1 MTATSLPQL
10 PIPHGE
16 LAGYIADHPTT
27 PITTLI
33 QPYRQYEAHLR
44 ETFAQDRN
52 NPILDDP
59 YINVLPVF
67 TQETSSIKTRAR
79 NLEEESASEKEKYIM
94 SLPDDK
100 RRPHGSPAV
109 VQSLGEFRHNFSV
122 FSEAALA
129 DIDWSNVVAAGSSV
143 VNCLLPVPDKYK
155 GSKRSL
161 RQYYHEQFCPASDVD
176 LFLYG
181 LDERQA
187 IEKIKQIETQIR
199 DAILAE
205 TTVVRTKNAITI
217 CSQYPTRHVQIVLRV
232 YKSVSEI
239 LTGFDIDCSGAAY
252 DGQQVYC
259 TPRALAAYIT
269 QINPVDLSR
278 RSPSYENRLSK
289 YSHRNFEV
297 YWPELDRS
305 RVDPTIFERSFSR
318 TLGLARLLVL
328 ERLPTTNAREQYLRK
343 RREERGRPALEHRYQ
358 YRLYGNIKE
367 AHEDEVA
374 DWISEDD
381 VSSYHTFTIPYGE
394 KFHAKK
400 IEKLCY
406 TRDLLLNAEWNQP
419 KEREVYLHRH
429 PAFFGRVG
437 DVVADCCG
445 TCPKAVTPEE
455 IEIAKKES
463 EIYVSGE
470 VSFRIDDPGR
480 QQIGSFNPLTE
491 NDWTEMAYVG
501 NTARLCQAIVDEDLD
516 HVEDWLS
523 QDGADPNQRDYTG
536 RTPLHLAV
544 TSSTPQIVKCLV
556 DHGARLVP
564 RLADGRTALHLAAA
578 RGSVEIVKILLEKSS
593 ENEQDYDER
602 EDIRRKAREVGCP
615 DNGNQATDGVENDED
630 DSSKGS
636 DGSDEDDA
644 DFLTDVE
651 SDDED
656 HSVATGSF
664 VKVRKT
670 GNGEERAEDNLPLD
684 DDPNDPDFYKID
696 IAAWDSHCS
705 ALHFAILGGHIEVVQ
720 LLCQE
725 FAADVL
731 SPVKFGD
738 GSPNDVRAAILTLV
752 LALALPAEKAT
763 KMAETLIS
771 LGATSSQAEA
781 GGVTAFHRYVQQG
794 SPAMV
799 NKLWECDQ
807 MGLKAAINHVVVN
820 GSHWNPNATTPLMT
834 AIEREDPILVI
845 RLLEAGSRPEV
856 DFDAWLKGAKLS
868 LDNSL
873 RDYEFNQKLFAK
885 SVDQPLVVAVRC
897 AQPAIALELLKKGA
911 DPNVITRDSQNLLV
925 NSWGSGKG
933 QSVLDIV
940 RSSLEALREYSGEK
954 TLWFPSRSRMLFG
967 HPLRRQMYDQPP
979 KGPEGTEEF
988 LRRFKEGTYQH
999 LVVSTDI
1006 QNKVASYKH
1015 ELERFQKAQG
1025 KIANHDGLKMKKEAI
1040 VDLVSQLEEVE
1051 EALLARDA
1059 KTFQQLHPNVQSTQ
1073 RDNRDNN
1080 CTNDDDQKTYEYS
1093 FSFPG
1098 AKDVTET
1105 RKAAYIQLFE
1115 AAWSGDMGKIK
1126 SLTLSSWDADQ
1137 KESPLQVA
1145 VGDTEGNNPFSLAF
1159 LKGHYEVAWAILEIT
1174 QVQWAPSDERKVR
1187 YSMPL
1192 DVDEESGERA
1202 YGESEAMDPELFEE
1216 IIDGDFTIENIG
1228 QVSMQVKSN
1237 ILPADLLRWTTPTF
1251 NLNGAKVEQYHARE
1265 SLIHFAM
1272 RRNDQD
1278 KFRRLVEMGRY
1289 FTQQRPLTPDDEE
1302 TSRIYTFPEAEFLSA
1317 IKLGRVDILSGA
1329 IGSLGAGIPLEHLV
1343 KKSGVSMQVKPRYY
1357 QGLTVYGKKRSDW
1370 ANAGRSLATK
1380 ATGSQ
1385 VPPLLTAALLGS
1397 LASVEW
1403 FISDIPMR
1411 KYIEFGNSKSAK
1423 NDPRLN
1429 HLSQSPGGFDRA
1441 IIKWLG
1447 MQNDLVLHC
1456 AVMGPTGDETDKLIR
1471 YLMRVCPS
1479 SLEAKSDAGYTPLF
1493 LACLLGRKQFA
1504 QTLIEGGAD
1513 QSVKDKQYNNIIHAA
1528 LTNMP
1533 VPDKLREVL
1542 DLLDSELRSHLFV
1555 QRNHLTHGGNTPLH
1569 AWLLSENPA
1578 VYSQDYRYQHL
1589 YPNQRQVQEKSE
1601 NINMLKL
1608 LLEYSGGQD
1617 LDILNGSGD
1626 TVAHSAVLRQLPEQM
1641 RVMLE
1646 KNPKGLHRE
1655 NAVGRTPAEMA
1666 YDAFISQ
1673 MVAPPRDVAICH
1685 NYSRNNVATTLVE
1698 DSPQAFL
1705 DKKNKDKLSRKE
1717 RVWEVV
1723 QDFMARYPDKRRL
1736 VSLNEANDVA
1746 RRLGENYSWQRYYT
1760 KQTKTD
1766 VEAQELNDEE
1776 KEEEDKKEEVDYI
1789 TTQYAFKKPQA
1800 WGRNEP
1806 EKCADC
1812 GNMH

>member
-1 MTATSLPQL
+1 MAAKSLPQL
-10 PIPHGE
+10 PSPHDQLAKYISKHPSIP
-16 LAGYIADHPTT
+16 IA
-27 PITTLI
+27 TLV

-44 ETFAQDRN
+44 ETFAQDRR

-59 YINVLPVF
+59 YLNVLPVF
-67 TQETSSIKTRAR
+67 TRDTSMITTRAR
-79 NLEEESASEKEKYIM
+79 NLEEESAFEKERYIM

-109 VQSLGEFRHNFSV
+109 VKSLGDFRHNFSV
-122 FSEAALA
+122 FSEAALV
-129 DIDWSNVVAAGSSV
+129 DLDWSNVVAAGSSV

-155 GSKRSL
+155 ASKRSL
-161 RQYYHEQFCPASDVD
+161 RQYYHEKFCPASDVD

-181 LDERQA
+181 LDEKQA

-232 YKSVSEI
+232 YRSVSEI

-343 RREERGRPALEHRYQ
+343 RREERGRPALDYRYQ

-374 DWISEDD
+374 DWINEDD

-437 DVVADCCG
+437 DVVTDCCG

-491 NDWTEMAYVG
+491 HDWTEMAYVG

-544 TSSTPQIVKCLV
+544 SCSTPQVVKCLV
-556 DHGARLVP
+556 DHGSRLIP

-578 RGSVEIVKILLEKSS
+578 RGNVEIVKILLDKST
-593 ENEQDYDER
+593 ENEQEYDER
-602 EDIRRKAREVGCP
+602 QDLRRNAHTAGCP
-615 DNGNQATDGVENDED
+615 ED
-630 DSSKGS
+630 DTRATGGAKDPGNAIPEG
-636 DGSDEDDA
+636 DDEEDA
-644 DFLTDVE
+644 DLLTDIE

-670 GNGEERAEDNLPLD
+670 SDGRENAKDTLPLD
-684 DDPNDPDFYKID
+684 DDLSDPDFYKID
-696 IAAWDSHCS
+696 VAAWDSHCS

-731 SPVKFGD
+731 NPVKFGD
-738 GSPNDVRAAILTLV
+738 GSQNDVRAAILTLV
-752 LALALPAEKAT
+752 LSLALPIEKAT
-763 KMAETLIS
+763 KMTDTLVS
-771 LGATSSQAEA
+771 LGATSSQADA
-781 GGVTAFHRYVQQG
+781 GGVTAFHRFVQQG
-794 SPAMV
+794 SSATV
-799 NKLWECDQ
+799 NKLWETDQ
-807 MGLKAAINHVVVN
+807 MGLKAAINHVVVS
-820 GSHWNPNATTPLMT
+820 GSSWNPSATTPLMT
-834 AIEREDPILVI
+834 AIEREDYSLVM
-845 RLLEAGSRPEV
+845 RLLEAGSRPEI

-868 LDNSL
+868 MENSL
-873 RDYEFNQKLFAK
+873 RDYEFNQNMFAK
-885 SVDQPLVVAVRC
+885 SVDQPLIVAVHS
-897 AQPAIALELLKKGA
+897 AQPVTALELLKKGA
-911 DPNVITRDSQNLLV
+911 DPNVITRDSQNLIV
-925 NSWGSGKG
+925 NRWSNGKG
-933 QSVLDIV
+933 QSALDIV
-940 RSSLEALREYSGEK
+940 RSSLTSLREYSGGEN
-954 TLWFPSRSRMLFG
+954 LLRSN
-967 HPLRRQMYDQPP
+967 MYEQPP
-979 KGPEGTEEF
+979 MGPQGTTKF
-988 LRRFKEGTYQH
+988 LGQFKDGTYQH

-1006 QNKVASYKH
+1006 QSKVARYKE
-1015 ELERFQKAQG
+1015 ELGRFQKAQEET
-1025 KIANHDGLKMKKEAI
+1025 NRHDGLVMKKEAI
-1040 VDLVSQLEEVE
+1040 ADLISQLEEVE
-1051 EALLARDA
+1051 GALVARRA
-1059 KTFQQLHPNVQSTQ
+1059 KTFQELHPDVQSTQ
-1073 RDNRDNN
+1073 PQWDNRGNN
-1080 CTNDDDQKTYEYS
+1080 PTDETDKETYEYN

-1098 AKDVTET
+1098 VTDVTGT

-1115 AAWSGDMGKIK
+1115 AAWRGDLDRIK
-1126 SLTLSSWDADQ
+1126 ALTLASWDTDQ
-1137 KESPLQVA
+1137 QEPPLKVA
-1145 VGDTEGNNPFSLAF
+1145 VSDAEGNNPFSLAF
-1159 LKGHYEVAWAILEIT
+1159 LRGHYDVARAILEIA
-1174 QVQWAPSDERKVR
+1174 QAQWAPADESKVR
-1187 YSMPL
+1187 YKMAG
-1192 DVDEESGERA
+1192 DAGEESGEESG
-1202 YGESEAMDPELFEE
+1202 GESEVAQPEEHFQK

-1237 ILPADLLRWTTPTF
+1237 ILAVDLLQWTAPTF
-1251 NLNGAKVEQYHARE
+1251 NFNGSKAKDYHTRE
-1265 SLIHFAM
+1265 SLLYFSM
-1272 RRNDQD
+1272 RNNDQD
-1278 KFRRLVEMGRY
+1278 RFSRLLDMDRY
-1289 FTQQRPLTPDDEE
+1289 FTHQRPLSPDDDE
-1302 TSRIYTFPEAEFLSA
+1302 TSRIYTFPESEFQNA
-1317 IKLGRVDILSGA
+1317 IKLGRVDMLSES
-1329 IGSLGAGIPLEHLV
+1329 IRCTGAGIPLEHLV
-1343 KKSGVSMQVKPRYY
+1343 KKSGVSMQGKPRYY

-1370 ANAGRSLATK
+1370 ANAGRSLVTK

-1385 VPPLLTAALLGS
+1385 ISPLLTAAVLGS

-1403 FISDIPMR
+1403 FLSDIPLR
-1411 KYIEFGNSKSAK
+1411 KYIEFGDSKSARD
-1423 NDPRLN
+1423 DPRLN

-1441 IIKWLG
+1441 ISKWLG
-1447 MQNDLVLHC
+1447 MHNDLVLHC
-1456 AVMGPTGDETDKLIR
+1456 AVMAPERDGTDRLIR

-1479 SLEAKSDAGYTPLF
+1479 SLEAKCDAGYTPLF

-1528 LTNMP
+1528 LANTP
-1533 VPDKLREVL
+1533 APKELREL
-1542 DLLDSELRSHLFV
+1542 FGYSRSRASLASF
-1555 QRNHLTHGGNTPLH
+1555 RPTKP
-1569 AWLLSENPA
+1569 S
-1578 VYSQDYRYQHL
+1578 YSRRQHPSSRL
-1589 YPNQRQVQEKSE
+1589 APEREPN
-1601 NINMLKL
+1601 
-1608 LLEYSGGQD
+1608 QD
-1617 LDILNGSGD
+1617 LDVLNGSGD

-1646 KNPKGLHRE
+1646 HNPKGLHRE

-1666 YDAFISQ
+1666 YDAFISRK
-1673 MVAPPRDVAICH
+1673 VAPPRDVSIWRSH
-1685 NYSRNNVATTLVE
+1685 NNVATNLVE
-1698 DSPQAFL
+1698 SSPEAFL
-1705 DKKNKDKLSRKE
+1705 ARKNRDKVSRQE

-1723 QDFMARYPDKRRL
+1723 QDFMDRYPDKRRL

-1760 KQTKTD
+1760 KQTQTD
-1766 VEAQELNDEE
+1766 VEAQEIDEE
-1776 KEEEDKKEEVDYI
+1776 EKKDEEDETETDYV
-1789 TTQYAFKKPQA
+1789 TSQYALKRSQA
-1800 WGRNEP
+1800 WGRKAP
-1806 EKCADC
+1806 EMCPDC
-1812 GNMH
+1812 GCMH